1 MDFVAF
7 HIYREGNQVADLLS
21 FLSVITLSC
30 GGQLRLTLLRVF
42 LHRTCR
48 VERNL
53 CFVISL
59 HGTLFPL

>member
-1 MDFVAF
+1 MDFVAS

-21 FLSVITLSC
+21 FLSIIALSC
-30 GGQLRLTLLRVF
+30 GGQLRLTLSRVF

-48 VERNL
+48 VESSL
-53 CFVISL
+53 GFVISL